1 MEIIILGIG
10 CPTCTEL
17 YTKVGEVVTDLGI
30 RADLKK
36 IEDLET
42 ILSYGVMS
50 VPALVINGKL
60 IFAGK
65 NPNKE
70 EIKGYL
76 LAEAKATM
84 KCACNGNCD

>member
-17 YTKVGEVVTDLGI
+17 YKKVGEVVTDLGI
-30 RADLKK
+30 KADLKK

-50 VPALVINGKL
+50 VPALVINNKL

-76 LAEAKATM
+76 LNEAKSTM
-84 KCACNGNCD
+84 RCACNGSCD